1 MADLHPR
8 LARQLRRTLG
18 LADGAEFAAAV
29 AELALLG
36 QRVELSPAAA
46 KVLAGLAPLIT
57 RIGQTYGDAD
67 RDLELRSRSLELSS
81 EELTRANESLWRDLA
96 SRARAEES
104 LRSSANELLR
114 ALGREPIGEAAL
126 DLEALSMQMAELV
139 SERERDR
146 EAKRRLAADLDH
158 QKFALDQH
166 SIVSI
171 TDSSGAI
178 VYANDRFCEI
188 SGYTCAE
195 LLGQTHRIV
204 KSGAHPDA
212 FFREMWRTIAA
223 GRVWR
228 GEICNRAKDGR
239 LYWVDASIVP
249 FVGPDG
255 RPERY
260 IGIRTDITQRKV
272 VEERLV
278 DSEQHYRL
286 LVDSLREVILRTDE
300 DGRLTFLNP
309 AWTEITGHPV
319 ADTLARPLAEFIAE
333 EYRAVHAEA
342 FAALVA
348 GERDHV
354 RQELKFVGADAAG
367 RWLEVFLR
375 PVRDAAGRVTGIT
388 GSLNDIT
395 ERRVAADRLREQLH
409 FVEELVEAM
418 PVPIYVKD
426 EHLNYVQLNREF
438 EAYFGVER
446 SKFLGRNVYDLLP
459 LESAAVHDV
468 RDNHLL
474 LSGRSE
480 VYESE
485 ILDHDEDRPKRTA
498 IYRKAALSRPD
509 GSIRGIV
516 GTITD
521 ITERKAA
528 ERELTAAKD
537 KALAAN
543 RAKSEFLAN
552 MSHEI
557 RTPMNGVIGMTAL
570 ALDTAL
576 TAQQREY
583 LSVAQSSAESLLTI
597 IDDILDF
604 SKIEAGRLDI
614 EAIRFDPRRELGD
627 VLKPLAV
634 RAEQKGLQLS
644 CRIAPEV
651 PAALV
656 GDPGRLRQVIVN
668 LVSNAIKFTER
679 GGVTASVA
687 VVDHDAPGV
696 RLRIAVA
703 DTGIGIAADKLE
715 QIFEPFTQEDTSTT
729 RRFGGTG
736 LGLTICAR
744 LAGLMGGRIWVES
757 TPGEGSVFS
766 FEVVL
771 CEPSAD
777 AAEAAPAAA
786 VTIPAPE
793 AAPAAAP
800 APAGASAPTP
810 AAAAGTQ
817 RLRILLAEDHPVNQ
831 LLAKKLFSKWGH
843 EVTIVGNGRD
853 AVDLAGR
860 DTPAGEGFDVIFMD
874 VQMPVM
880 DGLTAARMVRSRE
893 AGGRRTPIIAI
904 TANAMRGDRESCLEA
919 GMDDYVAK
927 PFQAAELQRVLARYA
942 PQAQPA

>member
-1 MADLHPR
+1 MSDLHPR
-8 LARQLRRTLG
+8 LSRQLRRTLG
-18 LADGAEFAAAV
+18 IADAAQLAAAV
-29 AELALLG
+29 TELAQIG
-36 QRVELSPAAA
+36 QRDGVSPAAA
-46 KVLAGLAPLIT
+46 KMLAGLGPLFA
-57 RIGQTYGDAD
+57 RVDQAYGDAD

-81 EELTRANESLWRDLA
+81 EELSRANESLRRDLA
-96 SRARAEES
+96 SRTRAQES

-114 ALGREPIGEAAL
+114 ALGREPIGEAAP
-126 DLEALSMQMAELV
+126 DLEALSLQMAELV

-171 TDSSGAI
+171 ADAAGAI

-188 SGYTCAE
+188 SGYDRAE

-204 KSGAHPDA
+204 KSGEHPDS
-212 FFREMWRTIAA
+212 FFREMWQTIAS

-228 GEICNRAKDGR
+228 GEICNRAKDGGI
-239 LYWVDASIVP
+239 YWVDASIVP
-249 FVGPDG
+249 FIGPG
-255 RPERY
+255 GKPERY
-260 IGIRTDITQRKV
+260 IGIRTDITQRKRM
-272 VEERLV
+272 EQHLI

-286 LVDSLREVILRTDE
+286 LVDSLREVIFRTDE
-300 DGRLTFLNP
+300 ACRLVFVNP
-309 AWTEITGHPV
+309 AWTDITGHPV
-319 ADTLARPLAEFIAE
+319 EDTLARPLSEFVDA
-333 EYRAVHAEA
+333 EYRGVHAEA
-342 FAALVA
+342 FAALMA
-348 GERDHV
+348 GDRDHV
-354 RQELKFVGADAAG
+354 RQELKFVGADGAG
-367 RWLEVFLR
+367 RWLEVFVR
-375 PVRDAAGRVTGIT
+375 PVRDATGRVTGIT
-388 GSLNDIT
+388 GSLNDVT
-395 ERRVAADRLREQLH
+395 ERRIAVDQLREQLH
-409 FVEELVEAM
+409 FVEELIEAM
-418 PVPIYVKD
+418 PVPMYVKD
-426 EHLNYVQLNREF
+426 ESLRYVQLNREF
-438 EAYFGVER
+438 EAFFAVDRGN
-446 SKFLGRNVYDLLP
+446 FLGRSVYDLLP
-459 LESAAVHDV
+459 LEAAAVHDV
-468 RDNHLL
+468 RDHHLL
-474 LSGRSE
+474 LSGRGE

-485 ILDHDEDRPKRTA
+485 VLDHLGAKRTA

-509 GSIRGIV
+509 GSIRGLV

-528 ERELTAAKD
+528 ERELMAAKD

-570 ALDTAL
+570 ALDTTL
-576 TAQQREY
+576 TAQQHEY
-583 LSVAQSSAESLLTI
+583 LSVVQSSAESLLTI

-614 EAIRFDPRRELGD
+614 EEIRFDPRRTLGD
-627 VLKPLAV
+627 ALKPLAV
-634 RAEQKGLQLS
+634 RAEQKGLRLA

-656 GDPGRLRQVIVN
+656 GDPGRLRQVVVN

-687 VVDHDAPGV
+687 VVDDDTPGV

-703 DTGIGIAADKLE
+703 DTGIGIDAGKLE
-715 QIFEPFTQEDTSTT
+715 QIFEPFTQEDASTT

-744 LAGLMGGRIWVES
+744 LAGLMGGRIWVDS
-757 TPGEGSVFS
+757 TPGAGSVFS

-771 CEPSAD
+771 RAAAPD
-777 AAEAAPAAA
+777 AAEVCPVTAAAPAAVA
-786 VTIPAPE
+786 TRP
-793 AAPAAAP
+793 
-800 APAGASAPTP
+800 
-810 AAAAGTQ
+810 Q

-831 LLAKKLFSKWGH
+831 LLAMKLFSKWGH

-853 AVDLAGR
+853 AVDLASR
-860 DTPAGEGFDVIFMD
+860 DSPPGESFDVIFMD
-874 VQMPVM
+874 VQMPEM

-893 AGGRRTPIIAI
+893 AGRRRTPIIAI

-927 PFQAAELQRVLARYA
+927 PFQAEELRRVLARYA
-942 PQAQPA
+942 PRAQPA

>member
-1 MADLHPR
+1 MTDLHPR
-8 LARQLRRTLG
+8 LSRQLRRTLG
-18 LADGAEFAAAV
+18 IADPDQLAAAL
-29 AELALLG
+29 AELGQLG
-36 QRVELSPAAA
+36 QREGLSPAAA
-46 KVLAGLAPLIT
+46 KLLAGLGPFVA
-57 RIGQTYGDAD
+57 RVDQAYGDAD

-81 EELTRANESLWRDLA
+81 AELSNANESLRRDLA
-96 SRARAEES
+96 SRARAQES

-114 ALGREPIGEAAL
+114 ALGREPIGDVAP
-126 DLEALSMQMAELV
+126 DLEALSTQMAELV

-171 TDSSGAI
+171 ADSDGRI

-188 SGYTCAE
+188 SGYDRAE
-195 LLGQTHRIV
+195 LVGQTHRIV
-204 KSGAHPDA
+204 KSGVHADA
-212 FFREMWRTIAA
+212 YFREMWDTITA

-228 GEICNRAKDGR
+228 GEICNRSKDGN

-249 FVGPDG
+249 FVGADG

-260 IGIRTDITQRKV
+260 IGIRTDITERKRM
-272 VEERLV
+272 EEHLV

-300 DGRLTFLNP
+300 QGRLVFLNP
-309 AWTEITGHPV
+309 AWTDITGHPV
-319 ADTLARPLAEFIAE
+319 ADTLAQPLSEFVDA
-333 EYRAVHAEA
+333 EYRDVHGAA
-342 FAALVA
+342 FAALMA

-354 RQELKFVGADAAG
+354 RQELKFTGADGAG
-367 RWLEVFLR
+367 RWLEVFVR

-388 GSLNDIT
+388 GSLNDVT
-395 ERRVAADRLREQLH
+395 ERRVAADQLREQLH
-409 FVEELVEAM
+409 FVEELIEAM
-418 PVPIYVKD
+418 PVPMYVKD
-426 EHLNYVQLNREF
+426 ESLRYVQLNRQF
-438 EAYFGVER
+438 ETFFAIDR
-446 SKFLGRNVYDLLP
+446 RDFLGRDVYDLLP
-459 LESAAVHDV
+459 LEAAAVHDV
-468 RDNHLL
+468 RDHHLL
-474 LSGRSE
+474 LSGGGE
-480 VYESE
+480 AYESE
-485 ILDHDEDRPKRTA
+485 ILDHVGAKRTA

-509 GSIRGIV
+509 GSIRGLV

-583 LSVAQSSAESLLTI
+583 LSVVQSSAESLLTI

-614 EAIRFDPRRELGD
+614 EAIRFDLRRTLGD
-627 VLKPLAV
+627 ALKPFAV
-634 RAEQKGLQLS
+634 RAQQKGLRLD
-644 CRIAPEV
+644 CRIATEV

-656 GDPGRLRQVIVN
+656 GDPGRLRQVLVN

-679 GGVTASVA
+679 GEVTVTVA
-687 VVDHDAPGV
+687 VVDDDEPGV

-703 DTGIGIAADKLE
+703 DTGIGIAAGKLE
-715 QIFEPFTQEDTSTT
+715 QIFEPFTQEDASTT

-744 LAGLMGGRIWVES
+744 LAGLMGGRIWVDS
-757 TPGEGSVFS
+757 TPGAGSVFS
-766 FEVVL
+766 FEVTL
-771 CEPSAD
+771 R
-777 AAEAAPAAA
+777 EAP
-786 VTIPAPE
+786 VDE
-793 AAPAAAP
+793 ARS
-800 APAGASAPTP
+800 GV
-810 AAAAGTQ
+810 AAAATAPATAATLPQ

-831 LLAKKLFSKWGH
+831 LLAMKLFSKWGH

-853 AVDLAGR
+853 AVDLASR
-860 DTPAGEGFDVIFMD
+860 DSPGGEAFDVIFMD
-874 VQMPVM
+874 VQMPEM

-893 AGGRRTPIIAI
+893 AGRRRTPIIAV
-904 TANAMRGDRESCLEA
+904 TANAMRGDRESCLDA

-927 PFQAAELQRVLARYA
+927 PFQAEELRRVLARYA
-942 PQAQPA
+942 PRARPA

>member
-1 MADLHPR
+1 MSDLHPR
-8 LARQLRRTLG
+8 LSRQLRRTLG
-18 LADGAEFAAAV
+18 IADAAELAAAV
-29 AELALLG
+29 TELAQLG
-36 QRVELSPAAA
+36 QRAGVSPAAA
-46 KVLAGLAPLIT
+46 KMLAGLGPLFS
-57 RIGQTYGDAD
+57 RIDQAYGDAD

-81 EELTRANESLWRDLA
+81 EELSRANESLRRDLA
-96 SRARAEES
+96 SRARAQDS

-114 ALGREPIGEAAL
+114 ALGREPIGEVAP
-126 DLEALSMQMAELV
+126 DLEALSLQMAELV

-171 TDSSGAI
+171 TDTEGTI

-188 SGYTCAE
+188 SGYDRAE

-212 FFREMWRTIAA
+212 FFHDMWHTIAA

-228 GEICNRAKDGR
+228 GEICNRSKDGG

-249 FVGPDG
+249 FVGPG
-255 RPERY
+255 GKPERY
-260 IGIRTDITQRKV
+260 IGIRTDITQRKRM
-272 VEERLV
+272 EQHLIE
-278 DSEQHYRL
+278 SEQHYRL

-300 DGRLTFLNP
+300 FGRLVFLNP
-309 AWTEITGHPV
+309 AWTDITGHPV
-319 ADTLARPLAEFIAE
+319 VDTLARPLSEFVDA
-333 EYRAVHAEA
+333 EYRSVHAEA
-342 FAALVA
+342 FAALMA
-348 GERDHV
+348 GDRDHV
-354 RQELKFVGADAAG
+354 RQELKFVGADGAG
-367 RWLEVFLR
+367 RWLEVFVR
-375 PVRDAAGRVTGIT
+375 PVRDATGQVTGIT
-388 GSLNDIT
+388 GSLNDVT
-395 ERRVAADRLREQLH
+395 ERRVAVDQLREQLH
-409 FVEELVEAM
+409 FVEELIEAM
-418 PVPIYVKD
+418 PVPMYVKD
-426 EHLNYVQLNREF
+426 ESLRYVQLNREF
-438 EAYFGVER
+438 ETFFAVDREN
-446 SKFLGRNVYDLLP
+446 FLGRSVYDLLP
-459 LESAAVHDV
+459 LEAAAGHDV
-468 RDNHLL
+468 RDHHLL
-474 LSGRSE
+474 LSGRGE

-485 ILDHDEDRPKRTA
+485 ILDHLGAKRTA

-509 GSIRGIV
+509 GSIRGLV

-528 ERELTAAKD
+528 ERELVAAKD

-570 ALDTAL
+570 ALDTTL

-583 LSVAQSSAESLLTI
+583 LSVVQSSAESLLTI

-614 EAIRFDPRRELGD
+614 EEIRFDLRRTLGD
-627 VLKPLAV
+627 ALKPFAV
-634 RAEQKGLQLS
+634 RAEQKGLRLA

-651 PAALV
+651 PAVLI
-656 GDPGRLRQVIVN
+656 GDPGRLRQVVVN
-668 LVSNAIKFTER
+668 LVSNAIKFTEC
-679 GGVTASVA
+679 GGVTASVT
-687 VVDHDAPGV
+687 VVEDAPTL

-744 LAGLMGGRIWVES
+744 LAGLMGGRIWVDS
-757 TPGEGSVFS
+757 TPGAGSVFS

-771 CEPSAD
+771 RRPAPDETEVGQV
-777 AAEAAPAAA
+777 AAAAAPAA
-786 VTIPAPE
+786 I
-793 AAPAAAP
+793 AARP
-800 APAGASAPTP
+800 
-810 AAAAGTQ
+810 Q

-831 LLAKKLFSKWGH
+831 LLAMKLFSKWGH

-853 AVDLAGR
+853 AVDLASR
-860 DTPAGEGFDVIFMD
+860 DSPAGEPFDVIFMD
-874 VQMPVM
+874 VQMPEM

-893 AGGRRTPIIAI
+893 AGRRRTPIIAI

-927 PFQAAELQRVLARYA
+927 PFQAEELRRVLARYT
-942 PQAQPA
+942 PRVQPA